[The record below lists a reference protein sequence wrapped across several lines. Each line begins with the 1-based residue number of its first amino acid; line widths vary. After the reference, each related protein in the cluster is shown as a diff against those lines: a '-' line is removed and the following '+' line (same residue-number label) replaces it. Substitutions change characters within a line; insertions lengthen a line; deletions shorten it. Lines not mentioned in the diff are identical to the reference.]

1 MPAPILKNAAT
12 RRNHLK
18 RISLYA
24 CTIAL
29 ACGATVLLAA
39 STVHRSQIVGGQPD
53 VRMDAAYRDGLF
65 LSRRDADGGGRRHLS
80 SGGWSGDA
88 ERRLFVSGYLQGC
101 RGMYGQAAS
110 DGFLSSLPDQ
120 HSGYRDGIGD
130 GRKDRQQSMPFR
142 VSATE
147 NYKNAE
153 RLDSTEMGDPN
164 QLQQFYRAAYCDG
177 YQQAYYGE
185 R

>member
-1 MPAPILKNAAT
+1 
-12 RRNHLK
+12 
-18 RISLYA
+18 
-24 CTIAL
+24 
-29 ACGATVLLAA
+29 
-39 STVHRSQIVGGQPD
+39 
-53 VRMDAAYRDGLF
+53 
-65 LSRRDADGGGRRHLS
+65 
-80 SGGWSGDA
+80 
-88 ERRLFVSGYLQGC
+88 
-101 RGMYGQAAS
+101 MYGQAAS

-147 NYKNAE
+147 NYKKAE